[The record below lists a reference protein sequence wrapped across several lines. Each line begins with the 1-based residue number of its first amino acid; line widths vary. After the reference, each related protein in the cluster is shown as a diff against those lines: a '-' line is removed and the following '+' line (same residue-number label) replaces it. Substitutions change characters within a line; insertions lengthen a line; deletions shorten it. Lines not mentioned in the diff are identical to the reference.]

1 MNLIIFDL
9 ETTGLSPYSHE
20 IIQIAAVRMR
30 VGVWEEEAAFE
41 TFVKPRQRVPSFI
54 TGLTG
59 ITQADVAGAP
69 MPVEALRAFS
79 AFVGEG
85 ATMIAHNGG
94 RFDVPFLRESCLR
107 HQLPVRET
115 AFLDSCRLSRQL
127 WGGRGGHGL
136 DAVMGRLGLSSQGV
150 RRHDAR
156 GDVALLARAVSQM
169 WRRLQVEGEGAGC
182 PVEVRS
188 AVIPVLD

>member
-1 MNLIIFDL
+1 MELIIFDL

-30 VGVWEEEAAFE
+30 VGVWRAEAAFE
-41 TFVKPRQRVPSFI
+41 TFVRPAQRVPSFI

-59 ITQADVAGAP
+59 IRQADVAGAP
-69 MPVEALRAFS
+69 MPGEALRAFS
-79 AFVGEG
+79 QFVGDD
-85 ATMIAHNGG
+85 ATLIAHNGG

-115 AFLDSCRLSRQL
+115 GFIDSCRLSRQL

-136 DAVMGRLGLSSQGV
+136 DAVMGRLGLSSEGV

-169 WRRLQVEGEGAGC
+169 WQRLQMEGEGC

-188 AVIPVLD
+188 ALIPMLD

>member
-30 VGVWEEEAAFE
+30 VGVWQEEEKFE
-41 TFVKPRQRVPSFI
+41 TFVRPTQRVPSFI

-59 ITQADVAGAP
+59 ITQSDVARAP
-69 MPVEALRAFS
+69 LPAEALKAFS
-79 AFVGEG
+79 RFVGEQ

-115 AFLDSCRLSRQL
+115 AFIDSCQLSRQL

-136 DAVMGRLGLSSQGV
+136 DAVMGRLALSGDGV

-156 GDVALLARAVSQM
+156 GDVALLGRAVSQM
-169 WRRLQVEGEGAGC
+169 WQRLQPEGQAC
-182 PVEVRS
+182 PVKLG
-188 AVIPVLD
+188 AALIPSLD

>member
-1 MNLIIFDL
+1 MELIVFDL

-30 VGVWEEEAAFE
+30 VGVWEEEGVFE
-41 TFVKPRQRVPSFI
+41 TFVRPRQRVPTFI

-59 ITQADVAGAP
+59 IKQEDVVGAP
-69 MPVEALRAFS
+69 MPAEALRAFS
-79 AFVGEG
+79 GFVGEG
-85 ATMIAHNGG
+85 AILIAHNGG

-136 DAVMGRLGLSSQGV
+136 DAVMGRLGLSGEGL

-156 GDVALLARAVSQM
+156 GDVVLLARAVAQM
-169 WRRLQVEGEGAGC
+169 WRRLQVNENEC

-188 AVIPVLD
+188 ALIPVLD

>member
-1 MNLIIFDL
+1 
-9 ETTGLSPYSHE
+9 
-20 IIQIAAVRMR
+20 
-30 VGVWEEEAAFE
+30 
-41 TFVKPRQRVPSFI
+41 
-54 TGLTG
+54 
-59 ITQADVAGAP
+59 
-69 MPVEALRAFS
+69 
-79 AFVGEG
+79 
-85 ATMIAHNGG
+85 MIAHNGG

-136 DAVMGRLGLSSQGV
+136 DAVMGRLGLSSEGV

-156 GDVALLARAVSQM
+156 GDVALLARAVAQM
-169 WRRLQVEGEGAGC
+169 WRRLQVEGDGC
-182 PVEVRS
+182 PVEVKS